1 MYCFRL
7 DFLVYLNRQRN
18 SDVISDVM
26 VGGRALE
33 NKKLLVVFTSYYFG
47 DKADKVLTELEVP
60 HQLMATPP
68 ELYDMCGLSVQI
80 DSSIVEQVQTILKE
94 HKISTSGLFWYE
106 KGELAVPYKA

>member
-1 MYCFRL
+1 M
-7 DFLVYLNRQRN
+7 
-18 SDVISDVM
+18 
-26 VGGRALE
+26 E
-33 NKKLLVVFTSYYFG
+33 NKKLLVVFTSHYFG

-68 ELYDMCGLSVQI
+68 ELYDMCGFICANRSKYCRAGS
-80 DSSIVEQVQTILKE
+80 DYFKK

>member
-1 MYCFRL
+1 MDSQCY
-7 DFLVYLNRQRN
+7 NN
-18 SDVISDVM
+18 VM
-26 VGGRALE
+26 VDAMIGGEALE

-47 DKADKVLTELEVP
+47 DKADKILTELAVP

-80 DSSIVEQVQTILKE
+80 DPSIVEQVQTILKE

-106 KGELAVPYKA
+106 KGKPVLAYKD

>member
-1 MYCFRL
+1 M
-7 DFLVYLNRQRN
+7 
-18 SDVISDVM
+18 
-26 VGGRALE
+26 E

-80 DSSIVEQVQTILKE
+80 DPSIVEQVQTILKNIRLV
-94 HKISTSGLFWYE
+94 H
-106 KGELAVPYKA
+106 LASFGMKKAS